1 MKISIALALF
11 ILALGVPLGW
21 LDHQRLARTREH
33 HTQLVAAAAQSGPN
47 RDPKRRPDAS
57 RGTKRG
63 HENKEEVAR
72 KLAAD
77 FIANS
82 IAMGGKNGKLTR
94 AEQDQMSDLLA
105 SVASLDAAQLKTL
118 FAEVLASKEL
128 TGAARRKLLF
138 SLAEVASDHPQAAL
152 AMLTECV
159 DLSKEA
165 DLAKD
170 LTSASL
176 AKWAREDAQAMLE
189 WVGKN
194 GDIFS
199 KFVDENSKVRIIGA
213 AAVNDPTLALRL
225 IDEIGLHP
233 AKKGSAFREIAQA
246 AETATERTTT
256 LKAISTYLAALPA
269 GEGKDSASRALISGI
284 IKRAAQD
291 GFDAATQWLEHSGMT
306 PEQLKFLPRAYILR
320 EIQLSEIGKWVEW
333 MGKTELGDENDGYM
347 REMVRNWT
355 ENDPQAAGKWL
366 ASLPDGSTKNA
377 SISSFAK
384 SASLHDPETAA
395 QWAMTLPPGENRD
408 NTLQTIYK
416 NWPKDD
422 EAAKQAFAKKHGLN

>member
-33 HTQLVAAAAQSGPN
+33 HTQLVAAAAQSSTN
-47 RDPKRRPDAS
+47 RDPKRRSDAS

-72 KLAAD
+72 KLAVD
-77 FIANS
+77 FS
-82 IAMGGKNGKLTR
+82 AMGGKNGKLTR

-138 SLAEVASDHPQAAL
+138 SLAEVASDQPQAAL

-176 AKWAREDAQAMLE
+176 AKWAREDALAMLE

-213 AAVNDPTLALRL
+213 AAVNDPALALRL

-384 SASLHDPETAA
+384 SASFHDSETAA
-395 QWAMTLPPGENRD
+395 QWAMTLPLGENRD